1 MGQTTV
7 LQFASELGLPAE
19 LLLEQLKSAGVNKA
33 TSSDQLTEG
42 DKTLLLDYLRKE
54 HGAQAPKIKLRSLVN
69 KILKSKNRQH
79 R

>member
-54 HGAQAPKIKLRSLVN
+54 HGASTKK
-69 KILKSKNRQH
+69 
-79 R
+79 